1 MGTSANGEDMYDA
14 FYRRFLL
21 VFAAL
26 TLAVI
31 VGASLDSS
39 LSTGRT
45 LIVVGIVI
53 TMALWFWFFGQWQNI
68 KSDTHAIVYLLG
80 NVAGITVAIRLWESS
95 ALLLFAIYWFG
106 FAYLQTKYAIVY
118 AFVLTIATQ
127 WAFGTV
133 GSNIGFNMD
142 TLVAAGLLIVLLGF
156 SGMMAR
162 YIEAFQVEAERN
174 KALVAELKRTQQSL
188 IEKEREAGVEQ
199 ERRRMAGE
207 IHDTIAQ
214 HFASIITNLRAVNEL
229 DGTDTTISRQHL
241 THAVTAAQ
249 RGLSDSR
256 AMLSTMQPD
265 VLLGRSLTDVLQAIV
280 KEWDATSTISSTF
293 VTEGTASQ
301 LTPPQESVLVRALQ
315 ESLRNIDKHAK
326 ARQADVRLTWLEDEV
341 LMDIS
346 DDGIGFNPES
356 IDAGANGY
364 HLGLSTME
372 SRVESVGGSFALES
386 TPGEGTSITIAFPT
400 GDEA

>member
-1 MGTSANGEDMYDA
+1 
-14 FYRRFLL
+14 
-21 VFAAL
+21 
-26 TLAVI
+26 
-31 VGASLDSS
+31 
-39 LSTGRT
+39 
-45 LIVVGIVI
+45 
-53 TMALWFWFFGQWQNI
+53 
-68 KSDTHAIVYLLG
+68 
-80 NVAGITVAIRLWESS
+80 
-95 ALLLFAIYWFG
+95 
-106 FAYLQTKYAIVY
+106 
-118 AFVLTIATQ
+118 
-127 WAFGTV
+127 
-133 GSNIGFNMD
+133 
-142 TLVAAGLLIVLLGF
+142 LVAAGLLIVLLGF
-156 SGMMAR
+156 SGLMAR

-229 DGTDTTISRQHL
+229 DGADPAISRHHL

-280 KEWDATSTISSTF
+280 SEWDATSSVSSTF

-364 HLGLSTME
+364 
-372 SRVESVGGSFALES
+372 
-386 TPGEGTSITIAFPT
+386 
-400 GDEA
+400 